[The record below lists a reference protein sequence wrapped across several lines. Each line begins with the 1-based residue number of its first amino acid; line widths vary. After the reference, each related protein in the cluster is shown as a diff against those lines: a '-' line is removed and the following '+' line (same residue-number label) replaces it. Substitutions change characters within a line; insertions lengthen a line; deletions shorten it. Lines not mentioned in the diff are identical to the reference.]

1 MTASSRK
8 AVRIE
13 GVRKIRVWHRKEE
26 ESDLTGSDHWTTLLA
41 FLAALLGFAPVVADY
56 GNTRQA
62 IGHGGGRV
70 EEDKIRLPFRKE
82 ESRAVTKERRVVR
95 TFRTSI

>member
-1 MTASSRK
+1 MTVSPRK

-13 GVRKIRVWHRKEE
+13 EMRKIRAWHRKGE

-41 FLAALLGFAPVVADY
+41 LLATLLGLAPVVANY

-70 EEDKIRLPFRKE
+70 EENEIRLPFQKE

-95 TFRTSI
+95 TFQKSI